1 MLSRLTRWA
10 GFVSVIA
17 TLALN
22 ISTAAASA
30 GWPVE
35 SKRLAQAKDLIAE
48 EQWTRA
54 IEVLKVA
61 AADPKETGRD
71 EAMYW
76 LAHSQYHAG
85 DSAAAL
91 ATIVRLEQEFPASLW
106 VKPAGA
112 LRIEMAV
119 RLGRND
125 VLWWAAAPAPPPPP
139 PAAPAAVVPPDRAK
153 PPAAPRRP
161 GQVATASR
169 PPKPPLPPPP
179 PPADPA
185 AEIPPEPPRPASV
198 WIPEGYHPDIDQRIQ
213 ALGYLIQYD
222 ADKVIPVLRQIALE
236 AQQPGPAGRALF
248 VLAQSGKPEA
258 RETVVEVAKTG
269 PEPIRVVAVRELGRF
284 GGPEISKELLQ
295 VYSVSDLPVKSQV
308 VKSLGERQD
317 QPALLTIVRQEKN
330 LELRNRAIV
339 TLGNAGGNATLR
351 DLYRTASI
359 GMKRPIIQALI
370 RARGEDELIDIAKA
384 EQDVAL
390 RDEIHAY
397 LKMLGTPKS
406 REYLQKVSKNR

>member
-1 MLSRLTRWA
+1 MLSRYTRWA

-17 TLALN
+17 ALTFN
-22 ISTAAASA
+22 VGSAAASG
-30 GWPVE
+30 GWPSE

-61 AADPKETGRD
+61 AGDPKETGRD
-71 EAMYW
+71 EAIYW
-76 LAHSQYHAG
+76 LAHSLYHAG
-85 DSAAAL
+85 DPAAAL
-91 ATIVRLEQEFPASLW
+91 DAIVRLEQEFPSSLW

-119 RLGRND
+119 RLRRND
-125 VLWWAAAPAPPPPP
+125 VLWWTAVPPPPPPPP
-139 PAAPAAVVPPDRAK
+139 PAAPAAVVPPERVK
-153 PPAAPRRP
+153 PPAAPRKP
-161 GQVATASR
+161 AQVATSRR
-169 PPKPPLPPPP
+169 PPEPPMPP
-179 PPADPA
+179 PPAEPA
-185 AEIPPEPPRPASV
+185 VEIPPAPPRPASV
-198 WIPEGYHPDIDQRIQ
+198 WIPEGFHPDIDQRIQ

-236 AQQPGPAGRALF
+236 VQQPGPAGRALF

-258 RETVVEVAKTG
+258 RETVVQVAKTG
-269 PEPIRVVAVRELGRF
+269 PGPIRLVAVRELGRF

-295 VYSVSDLPVKSQV
+295 VYSMSDLAVKRQV

-330 LELRNRAIV
+330 PDLRNRAIV
-339 TLGNAGGNATLR
+339 TLGNAGGNEALR
-351 DLYRTASI
+351 VLYSTASVE
-359 GMKRPIIQALI
+359 MKRPIILGLFNA
-370 RARGEDELIDIAKA
+370 RAEAELIEIATR
-384 EQDVAL
+384 EQDVTL
-390 RDEIHAY
+390 LNEIHTY